1 MTSTLHY
8 DNARI
13 AQQLF
18 NNEAKN
24 LQALNDRLG
33 VKVTCRDGWI
43 KLEGEEENVRRH
55 NDSLMNCQRLMR
67 SLLNDSPPREDKN
80 PKDYRHTK
88 PKERKELIAYLKDA
102 CA

>member
-24 LQALNDRLG
+24 LQALNERLG
-33 VKVTCRDGWI
+33 VRATCRDGWI
-43 KLEGEEENVRRH
+43 KLEGEEENVAIAA
-55 NDSLMNCQRLMR
+55 SLFQSLESARSRLG
-67 SLLNDSPPREDKN
+67 
-80 PKDYRHTK
+80 
-88 PKERKELIAYLKDA
+88 
-102 CA
+102 

>member
-33 VKVTCRDGWI
+33 VKGD
-43 KLEGEEENVRRH
+43 L
-55 NDSLMNCQRLMR
+55 
-67 SLLNDSPPREDKN
+67 PRWLDQA
-80 PKDYRHTK
+80 RG
-88 PKERKELIAYLKDA
+88 
-102 CA
+102 